1 MLSLF
6 FAGPLHICLL
16 PLQAPTVVPSSTG
29 AGPSNQND
37 FTSDAEADS
46 SEEASDASSSEALSE
61 DMSSRLGSHAAAGP
75 RKLGSIASTY
85 WRPERQDRKENLSV
99 IDERYTAFYKLI
111 SLVHIACSDTCNCMH
126 QDEVLM
132 HASAGVASQQ
142 AAQLLYSLG
151 SSLRFHT
158 TRYNL
163 LSAVAMTKSSVSS
176 KILRH
181 LVLQI

>member
-61 DMSSRLGSHAAAGP
+61 DVSSRLGSHAAAGP

-85 WRPERQDRKENLSV
+85 WRPERQDRKQNLSV
-99 IDERYTAFYKLI
+99 IDERYTALEELTG
-111 SLVHIACSDTCNCMH
+111 LVSIACSRSCDCMSTRG
-126 QDEVLM
+126 QLVSLSLGSCCQSASCSTVL
-132 HASAGVASQQ
+132 
-142 AAQLLYSLG
+142 LLG
-151 SSLRFHT
+151 SSLGSFHDK
-158 TRYNL
+158 
-163 LSAVAMTKSSVSS
+163 M
-176 KILRH
+176 
-181 LVLQI
+181 